1 MNCPKCGVEN
11 PVGDFCGSCGQRLTA
26 SIQTTPEMLNTQK
39 GESRKRTI
47 KIIAIVVAA
56 VAISIIILSFAPI
69 LSEKI
74 VVTIN
79 SDRPYNNIHY
89 KLFINGYLKAEGDLA
104 PGESDIVSITL
115 NYNIINEGKS
125 AMVSVFTA
133 DPSYGGFMFIPLQD
147 GSTQSVIM
155 GI

>member
-1 MNCPKCGVEN
+1 MNCPKCGDEN
-11 PVGDFCGSCGQRLTA
+11 PVGDYCSSCGQRLTV
-26 SIQTTPEMLNTQK
+26 SIQTTPEMLKKQK

-47 KIIAIVVAA
+47 KIIAIVVVAA
-56 VAISIIILSFAPI
+56 VIAIFILSFAPI

-79 SDRPYNNIHY
+79 SDGPYNNIHY
-89 KLFINGYLKAEGDLA
+89 KLFINAYLKAEGDLA

-125 AMVSVFTA
+125 AMVSVFTT
-133 DPSYGGFMFIPLQD
+133 DPSNGGSIFIPLQD